1 MLPLELIMK
10 TIKNNLSIKGTGVK
24 SLMFSSWSNSPNRD
38 GKKITKN
45 FEPLKRFHIY
55 FIV

>member
-55 FIV
+55 FIF